1 MGTPDRW
8 VCLLDDEDPTG
19 GDDIYPIPDSSG
31 VVSPD
36 GPKPPV
42 ECVPNPPLSL
52 TSVSNSN
59 LGGLGPDSG
68 EQNMRFAK
76 LGKVNGVDVD
86 LTVTITNDDYTPFT
100 VGNNGLTGSLGTVNL
115 QANTKA
121 ELDFALVESDTSKA
135 VAVDGFSITWLDVDE
150 GKRGKQRS
158 TVTACNAE
166 VSLDAATEL
175 TSSVAGS
182 CTSVSSSKKG
192 TAKDNPSSP
201 DNLTDVQKAKTVTF
215 KYGGGTVFRS
225 SLSIGPKGKAGRNF
239 NFAVAATIDCP

>member
-1 MGTPDRW
+1 MMMKGIRRLSHSGVQTECSCIWESDWNKIDKQTPVSTFAYPNYGEGLMGDGAGMGTPDRW

-121 ELDFALVESDTSKA
+121 ELDFALVESDTGKA

-182 CTSVSSSKKG
+182 CTSVSSSKK
-192 TAKDNPSSP
+192 
-201 DNLTDVQKAKTVTF
+201 
-215 KYGGGTVFRS
+215 RHC
-225 SLSIGPKGKAGRNF
+225 KG
-239 NFAVAATIDCP
+239 